1 MKDFFAAPPKR
12 GGKTSAAS
20 GTGFLPFL
28 MVRTPTMGE
37 KQLGQHRTPAFCS
50 RLTEGDT
57 SHYLERREAGP
68 LGRSQS
74 LRRLASGWVT
84 SAGAAV
90 LLDSPPP
97 TCKSGTKW
105 QERGPRFGC
114 PGLRRFGFCTRSVD
128 VLLFTPSLTDGC
140 AG

>member
-1 MKDFFAAPPKR
+1 MKDFFTAPPKR

-28 MVRTPTMGE
+28 MARTPTMGE
-37 KQLGQHRTPAFCS
+37 KQLGQHRPPGSCS

-57 SHYLERREAGP
+57 CHYLGRREVGP

-74 LRRLASGWVT
+74 FRRLASGWVT

-105 QERGPRFGC
+105 QEGGPGFSC
-114 PGLRRFGFCTRSVD
+114 PGLRHFSFCTCSVD
-128 VLLFTPSLTDGC
+128 ILLFTLSLSDGC
-140 AG
+140 GD